1 VSCERTR
8 AVLDA
13 RKVAVREERISK
25 KEPLSDA
32 GARAL
37 LKSVSEVVIAKGKS
51 TRRLRSSEARLAD
64 LRGPTGNFRAPM
76 VRKGRTLLVGFS
88 ADALDELIG

>member
-1 VSCERTR
+1 
-8 AVLDA
+8 VLDA

-25 KEPLSDA
+25 KEPLSDPE
-32 GARAL
+32 ARAL

-51 TRRLRSSEARLAD
+51 TRRLRASEAKLAD

-76 VRKGRTLLVGFS
+76 VRKGKTLLVGFG
-88 ADALDELIG
+88 AEALEELIG